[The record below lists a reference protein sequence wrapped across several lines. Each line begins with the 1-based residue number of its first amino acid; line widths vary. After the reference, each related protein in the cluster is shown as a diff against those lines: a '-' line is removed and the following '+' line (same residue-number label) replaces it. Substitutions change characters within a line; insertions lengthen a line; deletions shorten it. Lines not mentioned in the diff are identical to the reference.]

1 MICPV
6 IYRLLRHLS
15 LLRCLCRHDLL
26 LGQKSSTERSGQFF
40 LFVHFLNYHVFRLY
54 TVYVHYVHYMFIICS
69 LYGHYMFI
77 ICSLYVH
84 YMFIM
89 FLSYPLL
96 HQDNLVKEGIRY
108 DQMIRHW
115 CEYVLN
121 PTFQI
126 PEKCARVHKERS
138 ALSSQMRF
146 HSVFVTLCWKC
157 SLAGGNI
164 HHSLVSTKSGDASL
178 TGDAPVQVSTWSASY
193 LWQVG
198 SAFCAVNNTDPY
210 RTGWDSAF
218 PSLDAVGSAGW
229 STWINSQSSWI
240 LVSSSQVPWFP
251 PLSLRLRLE
260 GEDS

>member
-6 IYRLLRHLS
+6 NPSHLQVTTTPQLATVSLQARLAP
-15 LLRCLCRHDLL
+15 
-26 LGQKSSTERSGQFF
+26 RSEKLHGAA
-40 LFVHFLNYHVFRLY
+40 NYHVFRLY

-69 LYGHYMFI
+69 LY
-77 ICSLYVH
+77 VH
-84 YMFIM
+84 CVLV
-89 FLSYPLL
+89 LSFVASRQLL
-96 HQDNLVKEGIRY
+96 VNMSGSD
-108 DQMIRHW
+108 MIRW
-115 CEYVLN
+115 SD
-121 PTFQI
+121 
-126 PEKCARVHKERS
+126 KERS

-178 TGDAPVQVSTWSASY
+178 SGDAPVQVSTWSASY

-218 PSLDAVGSAGW
+218 PSLDAVGSIGW

-251 PLSLRLRLE
+251 AQPTFEIGGWGFLSSFYCH
-260 GEDS
+260 GD